1 MKIRLRRKWTDILR
15 KAWSVRFTVLAGL
28 FSTAEAVVPLFVD
41 DLPRGIFITLT
52 FVSIMGALVTRV
64 ISQENL
70 SND

>member
-1 MKIRLRRKWTDILR
+1 MKIRLRRKWTDILK

-41 DLPRGIFITLT
+41 DLPRGVFITLT
-52 FVSIMGALVTRV
+52 FISIMGALVTRM

>member
-1 MKIRLRRKWTDILR
+1 MKIRLRRKWTDILK

-41 DLPRGIFITLT
+41 DLPRGVFITLT
-52 FVSIMGALVTRV
+52 FISIMGALVTRV